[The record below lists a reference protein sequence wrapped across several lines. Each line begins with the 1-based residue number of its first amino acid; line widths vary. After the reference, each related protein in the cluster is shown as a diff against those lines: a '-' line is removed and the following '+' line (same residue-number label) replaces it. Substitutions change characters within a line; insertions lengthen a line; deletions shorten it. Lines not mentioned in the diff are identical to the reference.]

1 MPRIATKPSGFWK
14 MSSAA
19 IIPIRP
25 IGRHARGGVSLN
37 GQSRYAL
44 ATPDQRMFLA
54 KLESRK
60 LTERNGSSI
69 FKWNSQRLQGR
80 ERSAL
85 FVGRRPVTY
94 FPIS

>member
-1 MPRIATKPSGFWK
+1 
-14 MSSAA
+14 
-19 IIPIRP
+19 
-25 IGRHARGGVSLN
+25 
-37 GQSRYAL
+37 
-44 ATPDQRMFLA
+44 MFLA

-94 FPIS
+94 FPIN